1 MILLP
6 SLQMKNQVSN
16 HMNNQTL
23 QIWPNLESEESAA
36 RRKNRQGQGLKVIAQ
51 DQMIS
56 RLPIS
61 LAKFKAGNNSEKLTV
76 IVFFVLF
83 KTN

>member
-1 MILLP
+1 
-6 SLQMKNQVSN
+6 MKNQVSN

-36 RRKNRQGQGLKVIAQ
+36 RRKNRQGQGLKIIAQ

>member
-36 RRKNRQGQGLKVIAQ
+36 RRKNRQGQGLKIIAQ

-61 LAKFKAGNNSEKLTV
+61 LAKFKAGNNSEKLSV

>member
-23 QIWPNLESEESAA
+23 KIWPNLESEESAA
-36 RRKNRQGQGLKVIAQ
+36 RRKNRQGQGLKIIAQ

>member
-36 RRKNRQGQGLKVIAQ
+36 RRKNRQGQGLKIIAQ

-61 LAKFKAGNNSEKLTV
+61 LAKFKAGNNSKWEQSL
-76 IVFFVLF
+76 
-83 KTN
+83 

>member
-23 QIWPNLESEESAA
+23 QIWSNLESEESAA
-36 RRKNRQGQGLKVIAQ
+36 RRKNRQGQGLKIIAQ

>member
-36 RRKNRQGQGLKVIAQ
+36 RRKNRQGQGLKIIAQ

>member
-36 RRKNRQGQGLKVIAQ
+36 RRKNRQGQGLKIIAQ

-61 LAKFKAGNNSEKLTV
+61 LAKFKAGNNSKKLTV

>member
-23 QIWPNLESEESAA
+23 QIWPNLESEESVA
-36 RRKNRQGQGLKVIAQ
+36 RRKNRQGQGLKIIAQ

>member
-1 MILLP
+1 
-6 SLQMKNQVSN
+6 MKNQVSN

-23 QIWPNLESEESAA
+23 QIWSNLESEESAA
-36 RRKNRQGQGLKVIAQ
+36 RRKNRQGQGLKIIAQ

>member
-1 MILLP
+1 
-6 SLQMKNQVSN
+6 
-16 HMNNQTL
+16 MNNQTL
-23 QIWPNLESEESAA
+23 QIWPNLESEEFAA
-36 RRKNRQGQGLKVIAQ
+36 RRKNRQGQGLKIIAQ

-76 IVFFVLF
+76 IVFYVLF

>member
-1 MILLP
+1 
-6 SLQMKNQVSN
+6 
-16 HMNNQTL
+16 MNNQTL

-36 RRKNRQGQGLKVIAQ
+36 RRKNRQGQGLKIIAQ